1 MKQCWYLASLTM
13 GLLATAIMAAANA
26 SESTGG
32 IHKIAHVIVIMQ
44 ENRSFDHY
52 FGTFPGADGIQMQ
65 NAIPSVCVP
74 RPQSVDSESRI
85 LRAINAMRSFIYQV
99 CDRPFIDHRD
109 RIDGA
114 PHFAEDAK
122 QVINNGRMDGF
133 ERVAAAWSRTC
144 RQATDRDCQEGY
156 VRGLNPSRVMG
167 YHVESDIPNYW
178 AYARNFVLQ
187 DHMFESIASWS
198 LPSHLYIVS
207 GWSADCSNQKDPMS
221 CKSDIVRKRPDRDLE
236 TPFAWTELTYLLKR
250 HGVSWGYY
258 LDGGPQHFRPTHN
271 GVPRIW
277 NALPW
282 FTDVYEDQQ
291 VENVQPLRNF
301 LTAAQTGHL
310 PAVSWIVPA
319 RKDSEHPPER
329 VSTGQR
335 YVTHLINAVMR
346 SPDWDSTA
354 IFLAWD
360 DWGGFYDHVLP
371 PSVDELGYG
380 LRVPGLVVVES
391 LIFGAYCAR
400 LVGRVEER
408 LREIGEYNQD
418 S

>member
-1 MKQCWYLASLTM
+1 
-13 GLLATAIMAAANA
+13 
-26 SESTGG
+26 
-32 IHKIAHVIVIMQ
+32 
-44 ENRSFDHY
+44 
-52 FGTFPGADGIQMQ
+52 
-65 NAIPSVCVP
+65 
-74 RPQSVDSESRI
+74 
-85 LRAINAMRSFIYQV
+85 
-99 CDRPFIDHRD
+99 
-109 RIDGA
+109 
-114 PHFAEDAK
+114 
-122 QVINNGRMDGF
+122 
-133 ERVAAAWSRTC
+133 
-144 RQATDRDCQEGY
+144 
-156 VRGLNPSRVMG
+156 MG